1 MVVDDDPDMRR
12 ALTACLDAEGYEVEL
27 CEHGRD
33 ALERLELGSRPDVIV
48 LDLMMPVL
56 NGLEL
61 RTSAS
66 TARSRSRSSLK
77 TCSRRSRPD
86 QGACGLQELAASDDT
101 CLVKR
106 RRAVCRRVQV

>member
-56 NGLEL
+56 NGLEFL
-61 RTSAS
+61 EVLHNDERWSGIRVIVVSATRGYS
-66 TARSRSRSSLK
+66 QEDLGVHCSLEK
-77 TCSRRSRPD
+77 PFQLED
-86 QGACGLQELAASDDT
+86 LFEAIEA
-101 CLVKR
+101 
-106 RRAVCRRVQV
+106 